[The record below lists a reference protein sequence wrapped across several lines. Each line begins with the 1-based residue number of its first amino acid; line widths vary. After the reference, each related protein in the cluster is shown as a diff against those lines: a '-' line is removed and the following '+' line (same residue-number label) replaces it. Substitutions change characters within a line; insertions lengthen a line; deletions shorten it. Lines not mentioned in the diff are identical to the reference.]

1 MQTQNRLFD
10 EFAKILTNA
19 AGAARGMRE
28 EAETMFRTQ
37 MERIAGQMDFVT
49 REEFDAVKAMA
60 AKARA
65 QADAL
70 EARVGMLEARV
81 SGGRVVRAPIVA
93 NRPCRKPRKL
103 KWR

>member
-10 EFAKILTNA
+10 EFAKFLTNA

-37 MERIAGQMDFVT
+37 MERIAGQMDFVK

-65 QADAL
+65 QVDAL
-70 EARVGMLEARV
+70 EARIATLEARV
-81 SGGRVVRAPIVA
+81 GGGRVVRAPIAA
-93 NRPCRKPRKL
+93 NRPRRSPRKL
-103 KWR
+103 KRR